1 MGRQKFI
8 VIPSH
13 HIWRRQ
19 NSHGH
24 GHRGGMGGGMTRHFV
39 TERAYRPE
47 ACCTGCVL
55 CCGGIQT
62 PRPEDYD
69 HNGVAYVLPP
79 QAEAVHTAPMGR
91 AASYGCCGEPVP
103 DYADRTRMYPQF
115 QPARQ
120 VMGMQAMAMGMPAP
134 MMRPAP
140 MMMPVQAPMM
150 MPVQAVQPGAPI
162 FPGQPPMTQEG
173 QPPMYQTY

>member
-1 MGRQKFI
+1 MGARQKFI

-55 CCGGIQT
+55 CCGGLQT

-69 HNGVAYVLPP
+69 QNGVAYVLPP
-79 QAEAVHTAPMGR
+79 QAEAIFTAPMGR
-91 AASYGCCGEPVP
+91 AASYGCCGVPVP

-115 QPARQ
+115 QQPTRQ
-120 VMGMQAMAMGMPAP
+120 VMGAQAGGYMPMAMGMPAP
-134 MMRPAP
+134 MMGMPA
-140 MMMPVQAPMM
+140 A
-150 MPVQAVQPGAPI
+150 MPVQAVQPMAPA
-162 FPGQPPMTQEG
+162 FPQSTGQPPMTQ
-173 QPPMYQTY
+173 